1 MTVCK
6 LRRVGW
12 IVTSLWLL
20 GCARGDI
27 VLGTGNV
34 GAPNAASSP
43 FMPAFDAGDPAAFT
57 PQGAPQGVAANSVGQ
72 ATPAMV
78 GTTSLPSGGVTVPPP
93 TASVEDDAGTTPQP
107 VDRPSAGCRKDPV
120 RPLLRVHGQAAS
132 FLLDVPAAYDR
143 RQAYPL
149 VLAFRGTDTST
160 AEFRAQLALGAI
172 ADVLI
177 VYPDPLDSATPWQF
191 QRDMDL
197 VDELI
202 SGLGDAYCVDQDRVF
217 AIGDESGGLFAN
229 LVGCVRADQV
239 RAIATL
245 SSAPPPPGPCFG
257 NTAVWLL
264 QRTDLDPNTVG
275 SGLGNR
281 DFWATRNGCDVLDP
295 QPVAPTPC
303 VAYAGCARELP
314 VHFCEYAG
322 STWPGFAIT
331 GAWQFFESL

>member
-1 MTVCK
+1 MSVCK
-6 LRRVGW
+6 LRRIAEV
-12 IVTSLWLL
+12 VTGLWLV

-27 VLGTGNV
+27 VLGTGAMV
-34 GAPNAASSP
+34 APNAASGT
-43 FMPAFDAGDPAAFT
+43 FTPALDAGEAPSSAGQAAS
-57 PQGAPQGVAANSVGQ
+57 QVVAANSVGQ
-72 ATPAMV
+72 GSPAMV
-78 GTTSLPSGGVTVPPP
+78 ATSNLPSGGATVPPP
-93 TASVEDDAGTTPQP
+93 TASVEDDAGTPKP
-107 VDRPSAGCRKDPV
+107 VDRPSVGCGQEPV
-120 RPLLRVHGQAAS
+120 RPALRVRGRAAS
-132 FLLDVPAAYDR
+132 FLLDVPAAYDK

-149 VLAFRGTDTST
+149 VLAFRGVDTST
-160 AEFRAQLALGAI
+160 AEFRAQLDLGSI
-172 ADVLI
+172 ADALI

-202 SGLGDAYCVDQDRVF
+202 SGLGAAYCVDQDRVF

-281 DFWATRNGCDVLDP
+281 DFWAARNGCNVLDP

-303 VAYAGCARELP
+303 VAYAGCTQELP

-322 STWPGFAIT
+322 STWPSFAIT